1 MNSFLKKLRYN
12 AEKRNIPIISI
23 QTEEFLKE
31 QLLKYKPRHCI
42 EIGSAI

>member
-1 MNSFLKKLRYN
+1 MNDYLKKLRQN
-12 AEKRNIPIISI
+12 AEMRRVPIISR
-23 QTEEFLKE
+23 QTEDFLKE

>member
-1 MNSFLKKLRYN
+1 MNDFLNKPRQN
-12 AEKRNIPIISI
+12 AEMRKVPIMSV
-23 QTEEFLKE
+23 QTEMFLKE